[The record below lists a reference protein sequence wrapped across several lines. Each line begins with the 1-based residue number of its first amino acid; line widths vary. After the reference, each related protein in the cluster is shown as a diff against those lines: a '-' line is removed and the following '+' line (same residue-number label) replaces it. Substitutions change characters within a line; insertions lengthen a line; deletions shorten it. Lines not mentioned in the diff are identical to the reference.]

1 MPSSG
6 MRSRRKRLP
15 VLEGL
20 RDHGHHRHGTRACV
34 QEQVTA
40 TGQGDGQETEQ
51 MTLCCEKGMLKR
63 YFCCLYLLYFITYL
77 NLFIYFKKF
86 I

>member
-51 MTLCCEKGMLKR
+51 MTLCCEKGNAQEIFLLFVFVIFYYLFK
-63 YFCCLYLLYFITYL
+63 FIYLL
-77 NLFIYFKKF
+77 
-86 I
+86 